1 MDVSRSSE
9 EGNRRKTDMTD
20 AVSFLLRGGSLLSAP
35 CAICNGVQI
44 KYKNEITC
52 VNCGKQEPV
61 DKIDSKPPKSE
72 HQVSNGKQFHDHT
85 SFSAFEKEIEERVA
99 KQFEILKT
107 ASPDDLDNEKQRIE
121 LIGMYLELLVRLR
134 KYSTT

>member
-35 CAICNGVQI
+35 CAICSGVQI
-44 KYKNEITC
+44 KYRNEITC
-52 VNCGKQEPV
+52 INCGKQEPV
-61 DKIDSKPPKSE
+61 DKIEPPKSE
-72 HQVSNGKQFHDHT
+72 HQVSNAEQSHDHT

-99 KQFEILKT
+99 EQFKILKIT
-107 ASPDDLDNEKQRIE
+107 SPDDLDNEKQRIE
-121 LIGMYLELLVRLR
+121 LIGMYLELLDKLR